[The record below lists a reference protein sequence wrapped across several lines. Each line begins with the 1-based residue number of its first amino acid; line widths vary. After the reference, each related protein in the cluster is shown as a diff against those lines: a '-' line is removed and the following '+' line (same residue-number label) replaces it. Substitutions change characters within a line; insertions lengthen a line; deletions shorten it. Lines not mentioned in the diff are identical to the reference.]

1 MQFVNH
7 SGSTQRARETNTL
20 QLALNWDP
28 RFRGFA
34 QSVGQNHKKKLVC
47 LMLLWFVVS
56 FHPKMTTILC
66 RKSLTLCGYPL
77 ICWMRH
83 VSFKRCGAHTFY
95 MDGSSSELQDSK
107 HSKHEPKHHSDA
119 IAKLAKLMQL
129 LSLLVGL
136 SKSTLFQEPSGLQR
150 QLEEQRAIH
159 NEVKWWWTVLMA
171 NSVIL
176 NMVWKWCRLG
186 LLSSKLPFQVEDCL
200 KQGDAIFQSLLS
212 KERVGF

>member
-136 SKSTLFQEPSGLQR
+136 SQIHSFPGTIWLATAARRAAGHTQWGQVMVNGTDGKLRDFEHGLKVMQTWFA
-150 QLEEQRAIH
+150 QFEA
-159 NEVKWWWTVLMA
+159 T
-171 NSVIL
+171 
-176 NMVWKWCRLG
+176 
-186 LLSSKLPFQVEDCL
+186 LSSWGLFKAGGCYISIIAQ
-200 KQGDAIFQSLLS
+200 
-212 KERVGF
+212 